1 VSTLPPVA
9 RTSEPAEGQR
19 TGTLRPFRFA
29 TGCFEEVS
37 KRAWAEHA
45 RRAEALGY
53 AVFLVADHVADV
65 PFAPVPALVAA
76 ADATTSIRVGCTVFC
91 NDYRHPALLAKEAAT
106 VDVLTDGRFEFGLG
120 AGWLKW
126 EHDQAG
132 IPFDPPGVRVARMEE
147 ALRVIK
153 ALWAGEPVH
162 HRGDYYAV
170 AGLAGTP
177 LPVQRPHPPVFIG
190 GGGKRLLSVAAREAD
205 IVGLLSR
212 ARPSGGIDWA
222 EGTEEALA
230 RKVGW
235 VREAAGERLGQIELA
250 LLLQG
255 TAVTDRPQAAAA
267 ELAPAFDLTAE
278 QVLASTEFAVG
289 SVDQIVER
297 LCRFRAEYG
306 ISYVTV
312 FPEAAEAFAP
322 VVARL
327 AGT

>member
-1 VSTLPPVA
+1 M
-9 RTSEPAEGQR
+9 
-19 TGTLRPFRFA
+19 GTRPRPFRFA
-29 TGCFEEVS
+29 VGNFGAASALE
-37 KRAWAEHA
+37 WAEQA
-45 RRAEALGY
+45 RRIEALGY

-76 ADATTSIRVGCTVFC
+76 AAATTSLRVGCTVFC

-120 AGWLKW
+120 AGWVKA

-162 HRGDYYAV
+162 HRGAHYTIAS
-170 AGLAGTP
+170 LAGTP
-177 LPVQRPHPPVFIG
+177 LPVQRPHPPVFVG
-190 GGGKRLLSVAAREAD
+190 GGGKRLLSVAAQEAD

-212 ARPSGGIDWA
+212 ARPEGGIDWA

-235 VREAAGERLGQIELA
+235 VRAAAGDRFARLELA
-250 LLLQG
+250 LLFQRS
-255 TAVTDRPQAAAA
+255 AVTDRPQAAAA
-267 ELAPAFDLTAE
+267 ELAPAFGLTAE
-278 QVLASTEFAVG
+278 QVLASTEFALG

-297 LCRFRAEYG
+297 LCRLRAEYG

-312 FPEAAEAFAP
+312 FPDAAEAFAP

>member
-1 VSTLPPVA
+1 VA
-9 RTSEPAEGQR
+9 P
-19 TGTLRPFRFA
+19 RPFRFA
-29 TGCFEEVS
+29 TGGFAAVS

-45 RRAEALGY
+45 RRVEALGY

-106 VDVLTDGRFEFGLG
+106 IDVLTDGRFEFGLG
-120 AGWLKW
+120 AGWVKE

-132 IPFDPPGVRVARMEE
+132 IPFDPPGVRVDRMEE
-147 ALRVIK
+147 ALQVIK

-162 HRGDYYAV
+162 HQGDYYTL
-170 AGLAGTP
+170 AGLVGTP
-177 LPVQRPHPPVFIG
+177 LPVQRPHPPIFIG

-212 ARPSGGIDWA
+212 ARPGGGIDWA

-235 VREAAGERLGQIELA
+235 VRGAAGDRLDQIELA

-267 ELAPAFDLTAE
+267 ELAPAFDLTVE
-278 QVLASTEFAVG
+278 QVLASTEFAIG

-312 FPEAAEAFAP
+312 MTESAEAFAP